1 MIPGLLTPSVLYS
14 IKTIDSLLQEADT
27 VPMITTPTD
36 AAQCTHCCCCHRLCQ
51 AVLCCPGC
59 VGGRCPEEIWVALP
73 GVPLG
78 FTMHLCVRPPVLLME
93 VLAGRTRLVLLHRLR
108 QEMRP
113 LLLAEFV
120 RAPTA
125 FYEVFHYF
133 KNCKYITFTHIDG
146 SIYLL
151 RCLLI

>member
-1 MIPGLLTPSVLYS
+1 M
-14 IKTIDSLLQEADT
+14 
-27 VPMITTPTD
+27 
-36 AAQCTHCCCCHRLCQ
+36 
-51 AVLCCPGC
+51 
-59 VGGRCPEEIWVALP
+59 ALP

-78 FTMHLCVRPPVLLME
+78 FTMHLCVRPLVLLME
-93 VLAGRTRLVLLHRLR
+93 ELAGRTRLVLLHRLR

-113 LLLAEFV
+113 LLLAKLG

-125 FYEVFHYF
+125 IFEVFHYS
-133 KNCKYITFTHIDG
+133 KNCKYITFTRIDG